1 MDWTFW
7 VGGLVLLAL
16 WAATQWAFSRRRQ
29 SEGLRGRSREQADA
43 IIDVERQSERGRYRF

>member
-16 WAATQWAFSRRRQ
+16 WGVTQWAFSRRRQ
-29 SEGLRGRSREQADA
+29 SERMRGRDREQADA